1 MIKIEKIMKNIYKHL
16 LILSLLFCSAHFFG
30 QKKYLYGDKDKIISF
45 LQKKKIRYEENKP
58 NDSTTVVIFDNDDD
72 SEGLQSS
79 THLTFKKKNNL
90 FYCRKSELF
99 MQYSFISYLA
109 KINELKEQGYELSV
123 LEYLNEYGFP
133 VYENFISYEGKV
145 DGYIYCSISKLDQ
158 DNDKKDDVM
167 VVTYYT
173 DSSEFKI
180 K

>member
-1 MIKIEKIMKNIYKHL
+1 MKHIYKNL
-16 LILSLLFCSAHFFG
+16 FFFSLLFLSAHFFG

-45 LQKKKIRYEENKP
+45 LQKKKIRFEENKP
-58 NDSTTVVIFDNDDD
+58 NDSTAVIIFNNDND

-79 THLTFKKKNNL
+79 THLTFKKVNDSY
-90 FYCRKSELF
+90 YCRKTETK
-99 MQYSFISYLA
+99 MDYGFINYLA

>member
-1 MIKIEKIMKNIYKHL
+1 MLHIYKNL
-16 LILSLLFCSAHFFG
+16 FFFSLLFLSAHFFG

-45 LQKKKIRYEENKP
+45 LQKKKIRFEENKP
-58 NDSTTVVIFDNDDD
+58 NDSTAVIIFNNDND

-79 THLTFKKKNNL
+79 THLTFKKVNDSY
-90 FYCRKSELF
+90 YCRKTETK
-99 MQYSFISYLA
+99 MDYGFINYLA

>member
-1 MIKIEKIMKNIYKHL
+1 MLHIYKNL
-16 LILSLLFCSAHFFG
+16 FFFSLLFLSAHFFG

-45 LQKKKIRYEENKP
+45 LQKKKIRFEENKP
-58 NDSTTVVIFDNDDD
+58 NDSTAVIIFNNDND

-79 THLTFKKKNNL
+79 THLTFKKVNDSY
-90 FYCRKSELF
+90 YCRKTETK
-99 MQYSFISYLA
+99 MDYGFINYLA
-109 KINELKEQGYELSV
+109 KINELKEQGYELSI
-123 LEYLNEYGFP
+123 LEDMNEYGFP